1 MIFDFS
7 VGLHIYMPPDMLI
20 DIAIMR
26 RGALR
31 RRYEIRCAAHMT
43 ALSERP

>member
-1 MIFDFS
+1 MILDFC
-7 VGLHIYMPPDMLI
+7 VRLHVYMPPDMLI

-31 RRYEIRCAAHMT
+31 GRYEIRSAAHMT